1 MAEEIEVKCKLKSVT
16 AFRRALKQIG
26 ARPLIAPAARAVNR
40 AAVARVHEMNDLFDT
55 PKGRFAKHRQLVRVR
70 VRRTRGAGGKGPAH
84 VQVLFTYKGPARQ
97 GPQSRH
103 GTRRR
108 AHTGRHKVRE
118 EVEVQV
124 TDHAALKHI
133 LEGMG
138 LRPWFRYEKY
148 RTTYC
153 LPAGQSWAKGLL
165 IELDETPVGNYVE
178 LEGPAEAIDKAAALL
193 GFQHWEYITKS
204 YLQIYLK
211 ACRRNG
217 TRPGNMLFSRRR

>member
-1 MAEEIEVKCKLKSVT
+1 MAEEIEVKCKLKNVA
-16 AFRRALKQIG
+16 AFRKALERIG
-26 ARPLIAPAARAVNR
+26 ARPVAAPPARGVNSPAA
-40 AAVARVHEMNDLFDT
+40 ARVHEMNDLFDT
-55 PKGRFAKHRQLVRVR
+55 PKARFAKHRQLVRVR
-70 VRRTRGAGGKGPAH
+70 VRKTRGVRGKGAVH
-84 VQVLFTYKGPARQ
+84 EQILFTYKGPARQ
-97 GPQSRH
+97 GPKSSH
-103 GTRRR
+103 GARKP

-118 EVEVQV
+118 EVEVEV
-124 TDHAALKHI
+124 TDDAALKQI
-133 LEGMG
+133 LRGMG

-153 LPAGQSWAKGLL
+153 LPARQSWARGLL

-193 GFQHWEYITKS
+193 GFRPWEYITKS

-217 TRPGNMLFSRRR
+217 TRPGNMLFGWRR